1 MDYLDQ
7 GSAHSVLSLFTTRP
21 EYPASTCTLRKGKY
35 YVSVTVPKQIEPLFK
50 NKQIRRSTGTSD
62 FALAKQRQ
70 HALADEIY
78 RYMDEVWKDAY
89 REWKAGL
96 KDVYAQDAAE
106 FAKSLG
112 VYREGFS
119 ADRMRRF
126 LDEEAQ
132 QVLTEAHT
140 PGGKATQEQTE
151 AATEYLLWETMDER
165 EWQKLQATKPTTEP
179 QKAGDDTI
187 KGVLP
192 TYLDGRNWTRQKTRD
207 AARRQIERFVDM
219 IGNLKLDQIE
229 KSHAYDYAQ
238 ALDDAGYAHKTIRS
252 SVSAISTMLE
262 WCERKRLVKLS
273 PFVNLKLAN
282 YGTAAKSYRPFEKS
296 ELHQIFSQGM
306 PAQERTLMSILITTG
321 MRLDEAALLT
331 WERVKEVDG
340 IRYIS
345 LFEEGSGAV
354 IVKNSQSNRLVAL
367 PDCLRLP
374 ERGSGRLFDYRADR
388 DGKAEN
394 AASRALMKVIRQVT
408 DDKMKVVHSLRGTL
422 KDLLRDAGVTK
433 EVNDFITGH
442 SQGDEAGKYG
452 SGPSLETKYKAVN
465 AVEHPWLVER

>member
-1 MDYLDQ
+1 M
-7 GSAHSVLSLFTTRP
+7 
-21 EYPASTCTLRKGKY
+21 RKGKY

-78 RYMDEVWKDAY
+78 RYMDGVWKAA
-89 REWKAGL
+89 RQEWQSEMKKDQVFFAEGFAETLGL
-96 KDVYAQDAAE
+96 
-106 FAKSLG
+106 
-112 VYREGFS
+112 YREGF
-119 ADRMRRF
+119 DTERH
-126 LDEEAQ
+126 LNYLQD
-132 QVLTEAHT
+132 EAHT
-140 PGGKATQEQTE
+140 TLRNHFRGKQDAKSDEF
-151 AATEYLLWETMDER
+151 AAALHLITRSVD
-165 EWQKLQATKPTTEP
+165 QPIKEP

-192 TYLDGRNWTRQKTRD
+192 TYLDGRNWTRQKTKD
-207 AARRQIERFVDM
+207 AARRQIERFVGM

-238 ALDDAGYAHKTIRS
+238 ALDEAGYAHKTIRS
-252 SVSAISTMLE
+252 SVSAVSTMLE
-262 WCERKRLVKLS
+262 WCERKRLIKLS

-282 YGTAAKSYRPFEKS
+282 YGTAAKSYRPFDKP
-296 ELHQIFSQGM
+296 ELHQIFSLDM
-306 PAQERTLMSILITTG
+306 PAQERTLLSILITTG

-345 LFEEGSGAV
+345 LFEEGSDAV

-367 PDCLRLP
+367 PDCLKLP
-374 ERGSGRLFDYRADR
+374 ERATGRLFDYRADR

-465 AVEHPWLVER
+465 AVDHPWLK

>member
-1 MDYLDQ
+1 M
-7 GSAHSVLSLFTTRP
+7 
-21 EYPASTCTLRKGKY
+21 RKGKY

-78 RYMDEVWKDAY
+78 RYMDRVWKAA
-89 REWKAGL
+89 RQEWQSEMKKDQVFFAEGFAETLGL
-96 KDVYAQDAAE
+96 
-106 FAKSLG
+106 
-112 VYREGFS
+112 YREGF
-119 ADRMRRF
+119 DTERH
-126 LDEEAQ
+126 LNYLQD
-132 QVLTEAHT
+132 EAHT
-140 PGGKATQEQTE
+140 TLRNHFRGEQDGKSDEF
-151 AATEYLLWETMDER
+151 AAALHLITRSVD
-165 EWQKLQATKPTTEP
+165 QPIKEP
-179 QKAGDDTI
+179 KKAGDDTI

-192 TYLDGRNWTRQKTRD
+192 TYLDGRNWTRQKTKD
-207 AARRQIERFVDM
+207 AARRQIERFVGM

-238 ALDDAGYAHKTIRS
+238 ALDDSGYAHKTIRS
-252 SVSAISTMLE
+252 SVSAVSTMLE
-262 WCERKRLVKLS
+262 WCERKRLIKLS

-282 YGTAAKSYRPFEKS
+282 YGTAAKSYRPFDKP
-296 ELHQIFSQGM
+296 ELHQIFSLDM
-306 PAQERTLMSILITTG
+306 PAQERTLLSILITTG

-345 LFEEGSGAV
+345 LFEEGSDAV

-367 PDCLRLP
+367 PDCLTLP
-374 ERGSGRLFDYRADR
+374 ETTSGRLFDYRVDK

-465 AVEHPWLVER
+465 AVDHPWLK

>member
-1 MDYLDQ
+1 MDY
-7 GSAHSVLSLFTTRP
+7 AVFTKRP
-21 EYPASTCTLRKGKY
+21 DYPASTCTMRKGKY
-35 YVSVTVPKQIEPLFK
+35 YVSVTVPKLIEPLFK

-70 HALADEIY
+70 HALADQIY
-78 RYMDEVWKDAY
+78 RYMDSVWKDAY
-89 REWKAGL
+89 REWAASL
-96 KDVYAQDAAE
+96 KDEYAQDAAE

-140 PGGKATQEQTE
+140 PGGKATPEQAE
-151 AATEYLLWETMDER
+151 AATEYLTWETIDER
-165 EWQKLQATKPTTEP
+165 EWQKLQATKPTKEP
-179 QKAGDDTI
+179 LKAGDDTI

-192 TYLDGRNWTRQKTRD
+192 SYLDGRNWARQKTQD
-207 AARRQIERFVDM
+207 AARRQIERFVAM
-219 IGNLKLDQIE
+219 IGNLKLCQIE

-238 ALDDAGYAHKTIRS
+238 ALDEAGYAHKTIRS
-252 SVSAISTMLE
+252 SVSAVSTMLE
-262 WCERKRLVKLS
+262 WCERKRLIKLS

-282 YGTAAKSYRPFEKS
+282 YGTAAKSYRPFEKP
-296 ELHQIFSQGM
+296 ELHQIFSQDM
-306 PAQERTLMSILITTG
+306 PAQERTLMGLLITTG

-345 LFEEGSGAV
+345 LFEEGSEGV

-367 PDCLRLP
+367 PERLRLP
-374 ERGSGRLFDYRADR
+374 ERATGRLFDYRVDR

-422 KDLLRDAGVTK
+422 KDLLRDAGVSK

-452 SGPSLETKYKAVN
+452 SGPSLETKYHAVN
-465 AVEHPWLVER
+465 SVDHPWL